1 MLGEKTMIREM
12 SGYEVKALH
21 YELLLKDI
29 LTAAEKL
36 PPFPD
41 VVWKVMSL
49 LRKMAPIKQIEEVIQ
64 YDPIIAARIL
74 RLSQSTHYSRRHKVT
89 SLKDAILVLG
99 NQKLVQVVMAAC
111 TSQYFQKKVTG
122 NARDDRELWRHS
134 VATAFM
140 GEILSGQM
148 KSKRGLTIYTAC
160 LLHDIGKIVLD
171 LYARMYLQ
179 VDLDPIRHSG
189 AQFIEAER
197 RALGIDHQELGRI
210 IARRWQ
216 FPREVAS
223 GIQFHHTPD
232 RADSDREIAQHVYAA
247 NLMVN
252 PMKDEAITPAELQE
266 DPVFQGMG
274 LSEDRILKFQDFLLK
289 SMEGVELY
297 LKNGA

>member
-1 MLGEKTMIREM
+1 MIREM

-49 LRKMAPIKQIEEVIQ
+49 IRKMAPVKQIEEVIQ

-74 RLSQSTHYSRRHKVT
+74 RLSQSAHYSRRHKVA

-111 TSQYFQKKVTG
+111 TCQYFQTKVSG
-122 NARDDRELWRHS
+122 YDVDERELWRHS

-140 GEILSGQM
+140 GEILSRQM

-179 VDLDPIRHSG
+179 IDLAPIRHSG
-189 AQFIEAER
+189 VQFIEAER
-197 RALGIDHQELGRI
+197 RALGIDHQELGKI

-216 FPREVAS
+216 FPREVAT

-232 RADSDREIAQHVYAA
+232 RAESDREIARLVYAA
-247 NLMVN
+247 NQLVMAMQDGGAD
-252 PMKDEAITPAELQE
+252 PSELHK
-266 DPVFQGMG
+266 DPVFQRMG
-274 LSEDRILKFQDFLLK
+274 LTEDLVRKFQDSLFR

-297 LKNGA
+297 LKKGA